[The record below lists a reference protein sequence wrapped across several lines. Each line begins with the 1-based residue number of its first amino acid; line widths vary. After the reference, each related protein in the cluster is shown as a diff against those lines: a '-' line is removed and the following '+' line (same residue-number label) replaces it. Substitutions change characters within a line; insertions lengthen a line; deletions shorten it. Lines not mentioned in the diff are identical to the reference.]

1 MNKFINKP
9 TKEVYDASLL
19 YLDNPPKI
27 MNEPIKNKQIT
38 LSKAKAS
45 SFIQNNAQIIETN
58 TPINNSINGQKLIS
72 QFNQKSSKE
81 TTTKVKCAKCKII

>member
-19 YLDNPPKI
+19 YLDNPSKT

-38 LSKAKAS
+38 L
-45 SFIQNNAQIIETN
+45 
-58 TPINNSINGQKLIS
+58 
-72 QFNQKSSKE
+72 
-81 TTTKVKCAKCKII
+81 